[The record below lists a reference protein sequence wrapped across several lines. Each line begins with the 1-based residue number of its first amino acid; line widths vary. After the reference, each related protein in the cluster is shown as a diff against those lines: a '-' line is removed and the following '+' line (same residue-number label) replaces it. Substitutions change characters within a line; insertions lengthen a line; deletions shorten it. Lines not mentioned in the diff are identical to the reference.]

1 MKKGQVLQI
10 PLLLMLNVA
19 SCGLFYYYWI
29 YKTSKEIKDCTE
41 RIDINPFLE
50 VLLGIFTCGLYFKYW
65 YYKYGKIVYKEIP
78 QKFGMDNTEDKTLIL
93 VLIDII
99 VFLAFFFNIIFSAI
113 ILVFTIEY
121 VDDDIEKIATI
132 LRIIPF
138 SLIYIVNAS
147 SLILQDKLNN
157 IWKKANTI

>member
-10 PLLLMLNVA
+10 PLLLMLNIA

-29 YKTSKEIKDCTE
+29 YKTSKEIKDFTGKE
-41 RIDINPFLE
+41 DINPLIE
-50 VLLGIFTCGLYFKYW
+50 VLLGFFTCGLYFKYW
-65 YYKYGKIVYKEIP
+65 YYKYGKIVYKEMPAKI
-78 QKFGMDNTEDKTLIL
+78 GIDNTEDKTIML

-99 VFLAFFFNIIFSAI
+99 IFLAFFFNIIFSVI
-113 ILVFTIEY
+113 IFALSVNYI
-121 VDDDIEKIATI
+121 DDDVDKIFTI
-132 LRIIPF
+132 LRVIPF

-157 IWKKANTI
+157 IWKKSDTI